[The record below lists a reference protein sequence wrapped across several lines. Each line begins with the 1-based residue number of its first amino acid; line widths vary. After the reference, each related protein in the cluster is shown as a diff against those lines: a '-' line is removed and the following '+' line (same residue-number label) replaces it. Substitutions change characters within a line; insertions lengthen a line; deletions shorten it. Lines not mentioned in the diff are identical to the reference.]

1 MNLGGVSLDSELA
14 LIPDLSVEKSNRM
27 GSSLVKSGIV
37 FVPFHIRL
45 LDSGFA
51 DGKNEYPT
59 SDVLVSS
66 QIRPLGFE
74 LL

>member
-1 MNLGGVSLDSELA
+1 M
-14 LIPDLSVEKSNRM
+14 IDLSVGKSDEM
-27 GSSLVKSGIV
+27 GSSLLVKFGIV